1 VYAGQIEEQMKDV
14 YVTDHKRK
22 AQKLLTFTE
31 EEDEQFF
38 KYHQSLNSYKEK
50 VRIASKPALKFEKG
64 SLQQRI
70 FDPLAGATR
79 NAQGT
84 LVYEMV
90 DRDFSH

>member
-1 VYAGQIEEQMKDV
+1 
-14 YVTDHKRK
+14 
-22 AQKLLTFTE
+22 
-31 EEDEQFF
+31 
-38 KYHQSLNSYKEK
+38 